1 MKKNRKRQPTAFFS
15 GVSQLELNKGT
26 RTFMADEI
34 PTPAQTPPTQT
45 PTVTPEPVVPA
56 AAQADEQD
64 EAPTPQIK
72 RSWWHRTTT
81 NALHK
86 TMRFA
91 CRHIL
96 GTRISGTE
104 NFKGLEGKPTLIIAN
119 HVSFADGLFLGAALP
134 LDAAFAIDT
143 GIHKKIMNHWMVK
156 YNPLVKFVLNRID
169 FHPMDT
175 TKPQAIRELTK
186 LAKAGKPV
194 MIFPEGRLTA
204 TGTLMQVFGGSAI
217 VASKAKANIVPV
229 YTDGLNFLDFGTT
242 RLKNY
247 PKRLIPKTSVTVL
260 PPVKIDI
267 PEGLTGKQR
276 RKEADKQLEKIV
288 QEMPVH
294 AVDPKQ
300 SLIDALHD
308 AAYNFGHKYD
318 IIDDPEGEPLKY
330 GKLLIG
336 AYALGDKIA
345 KLTTK
350 GENVG
355 FLLPNSKGA
364 AVTFWGMQAYGRVP
378 TMLNA
383 KAEKTDMVSY
393 TQTASLKT
401 IVTSRR
407 FVQMAKL
414 EEKIAALSEKTKI
427 VYLED
432 IKPQIGIFSKIKALL
447 HAKDLLP
454 RPKDAPKGGDP
465 ACIIFTSGSEGPPKG
480 VVLSSTNLLSNAAQV
495 HAITPLTPSDKAF
508 NCMPI
513 FHSFGLAG
521 GMILPNLK
529 GIRSFQYP
537 NPLDGKNIPK
547 LVYFYD
553 TTIMFG
559 TDTFLNLYARNATD
573 KDFGSLRMVFAGAE
587 RLQDET
593 YEMYVDR
600 FNVRVNNTYGLS
612 EAAPAVAMNVPG
624 AHKRGTVG
632 KVLPGIETR
641 LEPVP
646 DMPDSYHLYIKG
658 PNVMLGYL
666 KYDNPGVLQPP
677 KDGWHD
683 TGDIVSMT
691 KEGFMKLTGRA
702 KRFAKIG
709 GEMVSLDSVEEIAE
723 AASKNPEAA
732 HATVLRQD
740 AGGDSIVMFTTDPA
754 IKRNVM
760 AKAAQETGRSILG
773 LPKDADIHVIPAMPL
788 LPTGKTDYVSLKK
801 TLAQME
807 ATANDNKKPAGAMAA
822 EFTKAAN
829 DDSVAPANE
838 PKPAAPEQK
847 PPAPKAPGM

>member
-1 MKKNRKRQPTAFFS
+1 
-15 GVSQLELNKGT
+15 
-26 RTFMADEI
+26 MADEAPI
-34 PTPAQTPPTQT
+34 TTPAQIPAPISETPAPGNDAAEDA
-45 PTVTPEPVVPA
+45 PVPA
-56 AAQADEQD
+56 
-64 EAPTPQIK
+64 IK
-72 RSWWHRTTT
+72 RSWWQRVTTAAVHNT
-81 NALHK
+81 L
-86 TMRFA
+86 RFTF
-91 CRHIL
+91 RHVL
-96 GTRISGTE
+96 GTRISGSE

-119 HVSFADGLFLGAALP
+119 HVSFVDGFFLGAALP
-134 LDAAFAIDT
+134 LDAAFAIDKS
-143 GIHKKIMNHWMVK
+143 IHAKIMNHPMVK

-175 TKPQAIRELTK
+175 TKPQAIRELTR

-194 MIFPEGRLTA
+194 MIFPEGRLTS
-204 TGTLMQVFGGSAI
+204 TGTLMQVFGGSAM
-217 VASKAKANIVPV
+217 VADKAKANIVPV
-229 YTDGLNFLDFGTT
+229 YTDGLNFLPFGAT

-247 PKRLIPKTSVTVL
+247 PKRLIPRTTVTVL
-260 PPVKIDI
+260 PPEKIEI
-267 PEGLTGKQR
+267 PDGLSGKQR

-294 AVDPKQ
+294 AVGKDRT
-300 SLIDALHD
+300 LIDALHD
-308 AAYNFGHKYD
+308 AAHNFGHKYP
-318 IIDDPEGEPLKY
+318 ILDDPEGETLRY

-336 AYALGDKIA
+336 AYALGDKLA
-345 KLTTK
+345 KLTAK

-364 AVTFWGMQAYGRVP
+364 AVTFWGLQAYGRVP

-383 KAEKTDMVSY
+383 KAEKADMLSY
-393 TQTASLKT
+393 AQTASLKT
-401 IVTSRR
+401 VVTSRR
-407 FVQMAKL
+407 FVKMAKL
-414 EEKIAALSEKTKI
+414 EEKIAAMSEKTRI

-432 IKPQIGIFSKIKALL
+432 IKPQIGLFSKIKALL
-447 HAKDLLP
+447 HAKDWLP
-454 RPKDAPKGGDP
+454 RPKDAAKGGDP

-495 HAITPLTPSDKAF
+495 HAITPLTPSDKVF

-521 GMILPNLK
+521 GMILPMLK
-529 GIRSFQYP
+529 GVPSFQYP

-547 LVYFYD
+547 MVYFYD

-573 KDFGSLRMVFAGAE
+573 KDFSSLRMVFAGAE

-593 YEMYVDR
+593 YDMYVDR
-600 FNVRVNNTYGLS
+600 FNVRVNNAYGLS

-632 KVLPGIETR
+632 KVLPGIEIR
-641 LEPVP
+641 LEPVA
-646 DMPDSYHLYIKG
+646 DMEGSYHLHIKG

-691 KEGFMKLTGRA
+691 EEGFMRLTGRA

-709 GEMVSLDSVEEIAE
+709 GEMVSLDAVEDIAE
-723 AASKNPEAA
+723 AASKKPEAS
-732 HATVLRQD
+732 HATILRQD
-740 AGGDSIVMFTTDPA
+740 PVNGDTIVLFTTDETL
-754 IKRNVM
+754 RRETL
-760 AKAAQETGRSILG
+760 AKAAQETGRSVLG
-773 LPKDADIHVIPAMPL
+773 LPKNPDIHTIAAMPL

-801 TLAQME
+801 LLAQM
-807 ATANDNKKPAGAMAA
+807 AASANDNAKPAGAMSA
-822 EFTKAAN
+822 EFTQAVKPAVNDNPAAP
-829 DDSVAPANE
+829 DVE
-838 PKPAAPEQK
+838 PKQPEQK
-847 PPAPKAPGM
+847 PAAPKAPGA